1 MSDEATVMTT
11 SVKGPLSK
19 TTVMRSVDPPSVTL
33 DDPSVCVI
41 VNPAVSSSVVVTD
54 TV

>member
-1 MSDEATVMTT
+1 MTT
-11 SVKGPLSK
+11 YEVGSASK
-19 TTVMRSVDPPSVTL
+19 TTVMRSVDPPSVTV
-33 DDPSVCVI
+33 DDPPVSTI